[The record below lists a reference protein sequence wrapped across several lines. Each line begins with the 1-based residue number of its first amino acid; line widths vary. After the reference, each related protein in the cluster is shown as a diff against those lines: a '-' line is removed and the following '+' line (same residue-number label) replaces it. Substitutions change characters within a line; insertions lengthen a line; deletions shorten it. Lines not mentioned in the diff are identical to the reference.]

1 MIASN
6 LLVNGAARFLQQA
19 YFTDIS
25 VSGTASLA
33 SLSATGDIT
42 AGGNLYSTTGNLY
55 LKNLLAINGQSDT
68 WLRINANNAFTS
80 GIYFGTSIV
89 RTDGTLQV
97 GSSGA
102 YLKSNSTNTTIAN
115 LVAPIATITTGA
127 ITTLTA
133 SDVNANNVS
142 VANNLHATHFDLQ
155 TVAQLGGSFYVS
167 PTVKFP
173 NSGTTLGVAK
183 SGTTLTLT
191 ITDSSITSTTMAG
204 IVWTANSRVKVS
216 GTINGVVTGTMDGTV
231 SSINTSSHVL
241 TLSVSGENSGSV
253 VAGTYSASQFSDL
266 SVMVY
271 QRRHENNDCRV
282 GIWMNCYDLETN
294 LTSIRLY
301 GGTTAK
307 PSVMIGNLNQA
318 NLDAIGGITPSGWSL
333 YADGAFLKG
342 AIVSTE
348 GQIGG
353 WTIGSTKLYN
363 NTDSLTSQAVGIY
376 LGTDGI
382 RNFASTSQYVN
393 ITGGKITALGVDVS
407 GKITA
412 TSGAIGGFEIN
423 STAIKTLNVAV
434 TSNADNSISL
444 SSADFTR
451 TINSTSR
458 AGLRFA
464 IGDKFGVTG
473 DGVIYAGSAIIS
485 GTLTAGADSKI
496 GPWTVTATSIYKT
509 NATMGNATAGAAYF
523 GDNGLSVTD
532 KFQVTAA
539 GALTATSATVTGTIK
554 ADTGY
559 IGGSSGFTITSG
571 KIYSSTHSAYN
582 TAVAGVYIGT
592 DYISLGS
599 GGVTYFKSD
608 GTGKIGPWT
617 LTATSLYKGNA
628 TLGTSGNSNIYLGDN
643 GLSLSNKFV
652 YKTSDGSLSL
662 NVSSLSIS
670 GTSVPTTTS
679 MNTAIANAQAAL
691 QETIIGTQT
700 AATSRWTGT
709 SSYITALTDGL
720 QIRYWLPFAYSSSDQ
735 LSYTPTGGSA
745 ASGTGLTLTLADGTT
760 TDCIPCFYGGI
771 SRITSHYGAGNI
783 LALTYREN
791 VAIGS
796 VTVTK
801 GWWAD
806 ANYDSNTYDRTRYN
820 ATIKASA
827 NAIVEGNII
836 VGSSSYTFEHLKL
849 GNAFDVTMPILYA
862 AGAIGANSTG
872 SNNYITIPFTVTT
885 TQSISMTA
893 YKPVYIKGTLSGN
906 TFTPVSTAP
915 LTQTV
920 PTSADG
926 YHYMYLGTA
935 YSATAIWLEEKHP
948 IYMYFGGKFM
958 PIDEIAK
965 TFMYFDATNGLVL
978 SQSEVSSTSDLT
990 SAGGNIRLTGSGMGV
1005 YNNNTLLANYGSTT
1019 TLYHGTSGKAA
1030 LTLDSSNGLQMYK
1043 LDGSTLAAQ
1052 LNENGLLVSS
1062 GKIGNIN
1069 ITSNAI
1075 YSGSHSAYNSSSAGF
1090 YLGSN
1095 GKFGVGTGTS
1105 SYITFDGTD
1114 IRINAYSLSIGGSSV
1129 ATQTYATTQA
1139 NTAAAAAAGT
1149 ATNYIYYDA
1158 DYGLVLS
1165 QTGTASTGYN
1175 MRLTS
1180 TGIEMRRMENVYASY
1195 GATIVLGQEGGNH
1208 ISIDSNGFNLL
1219 KGTNTLVS
1227 YGSTTTFYHGV
1238 NGRKAITL
1246 DQNYGL
1252 RFYDNTSANNTVAQL
1267 NGSGLVVSTGYIGGT
1282 SGWTITSGKIYSGTV
1297 DSGVT
1302 NGSVTLSTTDFS
1314 RTINNVSRTGLR
1326 FAIGSKFGVSNA
1338 GDIYASSANLYGGTI
1353 GGFTLE
1359 NGYLTYGSGD
1369 TTLCIAP
1376 EGAYFDGQT
1385 VLYNEP
1391 TSGDIVITESTVES
1405 DYLSTPTQY
1414 KLIVGSDFRVGMNGQ
1429 LYSKSGVIG
1438 GWELS
1443 SDKFAGNSYSIM
1455 QNESGIVK
1463 NTTYLYSGIT
1473 SSEDITKQDSSNTY
1487 IIKPGTNAAICVDFS
1502 TRPVHENRLG
1512 YYSNNLYITIGVKIT
1527 GFVGNATIKYTYEY
1541 QDTDGKTISVTTS
1554 KHVNITETTT
1564 VYQPISIVPYGQ
1576 VLLNADVQVVYETP
1590 YTINGSGGNISTLC
1604 SIRSSENTSTIFFY
1618 AKPINAYYLDS
1629 FSAMSI
1635 QRIYNNDTSTQEET
1649 YRLEQSGYIYS
1660 KGGFRTSGDVV
1671 FNDNISMIEL
1681 SKRNA
1686 VQSASK
1692 SVAITSSNT
1701 IGATPA
1707 IGAQLTL
1714 TPGTYL
1720 LWGRFVFSTAGSG
1733 TSRNNRIAF
1742 YTGASPTNSTMLSE
1756 SQVCVFTAA
1765 RDWGALTTTYIVS
1778 PTENTTYTVGG
1789 TSSLPGPDGGTS
1801 VIKAIRLL

>member
-6 LLVNGAARFLQQA
+6 ILCNSVSRFLGQA

-231 SSINTSSHVL
+231 SSINTNSHVL

-271 QRRHENNDCRV
+271 QRRVVDGSTNYDYRV

-679 MNTAIANAQAAL
+679 MNTAIANA
-691 QETIIGTQT
+691 
-700 AATSRWTGT
+700 
-709 SSYITALTDGL
+709 
-720 QIRYWLPFAYSSSDQ
+720 
-735 LSYTPTGGSA
+735 
-745 ASGTGLTLTLADGTT
+745 
-760 TDCIPCFYGGI
+760 
-771 SRITSHYGAGNI
+771 
-783 LALTYREN
+783 
-791 VAIGS
+791 
-796 VTVTK
+796 
-801 GWWAD
+801 
-806 ANYDSNTYDRTRYN
+806 
-820 ATIKASA
+820 
-827 NAIVEGNII
+827 
-836 VGSSSYTFEHLKL
+836 
-849 GNAFDVTMPILYA
+849 
-862 AGAIGANSTG
+862 
-872 SNNYITIPFTVTT
+872 
-885 TQSISMTA
+885 
-893 YKPVYIKGTLSGN
+893 
-906 TFTPVSTAP
+906 
-915 LTQTV
+915 
-920 PTSADG
+920 
-926 YHYMYLGTA
+926 
-935 YSATAIWLEEKHP
+935 
-948 IYMYFGGKFM
+948 
-958 PIDEIAK
+958 
-965 TFMYFDATNGLVL
+965 
-978 SQSEVSSTSDLT
+978 
-990 SAGGNIRLTGSGMGV
+990 
-1005 YNNNTLLANYGSTT
+1005 
-1019 TLYHGTSGKAA
+1019 
-1030 LTLDSSNGLQMYK
+1030 
-1043 LDGSTLAAQ
+1043 
-1052 LNENGLLVSS
+1052 
-1062 GKIGNIN
+1062 
-1069 ITSNAI
+1069 
-1075 YSGSHSAYNSSSAGF
+1075 
-1090 YLGSN
+1090 
-1095 GKFGVGTGTS
+1095 
-1105 SYITFDGTD
+1105 
-1114 IRINAYSLSIGGSSV
+1114 
-1129 ATQTYATTQA
+1129 
-1139 NTAAAAAAGT
+1139 AAAAAGT

-1282 SGWTITSGKIYSGTV
+1282 SGWTIASQQLSSGSLAASNSMVLATKDLGSNTSIAGRSGS
-1297 DSGVT
+1297 DW
-1302 NGSVTLSTTDFS
+1302 
-1314 RTINNVSRTGLR
+1314 R
-1326 FAIGSKFGVSNA
+1326 FAIDSNFGITKTGAVYASTLVIGPSNGYHATVADSAFKVYNNTTLLSSFGATTTIGRTDSTNRNIYIDANSVSIRSGTTVLSSFATDITLGRVASGYRNILIDPNGGVSIRDNTTTIA
-1338 GDIYASSANLYGGTI
+1338 NFSNTITLGDLSSKYGSSIVLSGAQFNVALGQKPFFYVGAKRDQTIEDDGLVQTLYEFGDLDIYTYYYYIDGEKYYYIDTIPQYAIVIEVENDGALVPFVENTNSNNTKYIYAKLTSGSCSLSYFSYGPIYLSFGINDYTNNTPGIFSSTFGSGCVSSGDYSSTI
-1353 GGFTLE
+1353 GIDCTA
-1359 NGYLTYGSGD
+1359 SG
-1369 TTLCIAP
+1369 
-1376 EGAYFDGQT
+1376 
-1385 VLYNEP
+1385 
-1391 TSGDIVITESTVES
+1391 
-1405 DYLSTPTQY
+1405 
-1414 KLIVGSDFRVGMNGQ
+1414 K
-1429 LYSKSGVIG
+1429 
-1438 GWELS
+1438 
-1443 SDKFAGNSYSIM
+1443 YSISCGRKCVASG
-1455 QNESGIVK
+1455 NESFA
-1463 NTTYLYSGIT
+1463 T
-1473 SSEDITKQDSSNTY
+1473 
-1487 IIKPGTNAAICVDFS
+1487 
-1502 TRPVHENRLG
+1502 G
-1512 YYSNNLYITIGVKIT
+1512 YYSRATDICSIAMGNHVYSTSSGCLTIG
-1527 GFVGNATIKYTYEY
+1527 KYNEVT
-1541 QDTDGKTISVTTS
+1541 STTS
-1554 KHVNITETTT
+1554 NGTTSYDAGDYAFIIGNGDDPGSSGVVRSNALTVDWNGVVKAANI
-1564 VYQPISIVPYGQ
+1564 
-1576 VLLNADVQVVYETP
+1576 
-1590 YTINGSGGNISTLC
+1590 GNI
-1604 SIRSSENTSTIFFY
+1604 
-1618 AKPINAYYLDS
+1618 
-1629 FSAMSI
+1629 
-1635 QRIYNNDTSTQEET
+1635 
-1649 YRLEQSGYIYS
+1649 
-1660 KGGFRTSGDVV
+1660 
-1671 FNDNISMIEL
+1671 
-1681 SKRNA
+1681 
-1686 VQSASK
+1686 QSASK

-1720 LWGRFVFSTAGSG
+1720 LWGRFVFSTSGSG
-1733 TSRNNRIAF
+1733 TTRNNRIAF
-1742 YTGASPTNSTMLSE
+1742 YTGASPTDSTMLSE

-1789 TSSLPGPDGGTS
+1789 TSSLPGPDGGMS